1 MDMSPQA
8 ICPPAGDPFTM
19 MDWTVCA
26 LFFVLGT
33 ASVGLFRKFG
43 PCPRILL
50 LANVVLFVLISLI
63 LLARD
68 PYSFAFAAPL
78 TFLAGQ
84 LAARP
89 RRGAEPLPQ
98 LFGTRA

>member
-1 MDMSPQA
+1 MDMSPQS
-8 ICPPAGDPFTM
+8 ICPGAGDPFAM
-19 MDWTVCA
+19 IDWVFCA
-26 LFFVLGT
+26 IFFVLGA

-43 PCPRILL
+43 PCPWILL
-50 LANVVLFVLISLI
+50 LANAVLLVVISFI

-68 PYSFAFAAPL
+68 PYSFAFATPL

-89 RRGAEPLPQ
+89 RRGAEPLPE
-98 LFGTRA
+98 LFGPRV